1 MKTFISQDRK
11 MNSLTVLKKSPAKD
25 AAWNKATALYLLLP
39 AGRQASR
46 KKKLLGYSKG
56 KPERPEQQVPRP
68 FLCGHA
74 EEDWREGTVYRW
86 LCVASPLQAPAVE
99 LLGAA
104 LMTVTYVTLYYSTIS

>member
-1 MKTFISQDRK
+1 MMKTFISQDRK

-56 KPERPEQQVPRP
+56 KPERPEQQSHDLFSVVMQRRIEGKGP
-68 FLCGHA
+68 FTDGS
-74 EEDWREGTVYRW
+74 V
-86 LCVASPLQAPAVE
+86 
-99 LLGAA
+99 
-104 LMTVTYVTLYYSTIS
+104 